1 VTELSATQTGLLLA
15 AIGVIAFLY
24 SSVGHGGA
32 TGYLAVMAL
41 LGVAPALAKP
51 GALWINCCAASIAFW
66 RFRSAGFF
74 DRKIFAPLAVASVP
88 LAWLGSKMHLE
99 GRAYSIVLGATL
111 LGAGWLLGWG
121 RRNQTERGIHSAS
134 SSNTANTRNEFRAP
148 ASLNL
153 PMALVIGGVL
163 GLLAGMTGIGGGVF
177 LTPLLI
183 FLRWTPAKTASGISA
198 LFIVVNSVAGLIGL
212 GDKALIWQPA
222 YVVAPAIAVV
232 AALVGTHFSVKR
244 WSLTVFRR
252 VLAVVL
258 WIAAVKLLLTGK

>member
-1 VTELSATQTGLLLA
+1 MHDLTALNSILLLV
-15 AIGVIAFLY
+15 AIGMIAFLY

-51 GALWINCCAASIAFW
+51 GALWINCFVASIAFW
-66 RFRSAGFF
+66 RFRGAGFF
-74 DRKIFAPLAVASVP
+74 DWYIFAPLAAASVP

-99 GRAYSIVLGATL
+99 GRAYSLVLGMTL

-121 RRNQTERGIHSAS
+121 RRNRTGRGIHSRS
-134 SSNTANTRNEFRAP
+134 SSNTAKTQPEIRAP
-148 ASLNL
+148 AALNL
-153 PMALVIGGVL
+153 PLALITGGVL

-183 FLRWTPAKTASGISA
+183 FMNWTPAKTAGGISA
-198 LFIVVNSVAGLIGL
+198 LFIVVNSIAGLLGL
-212 GDKALIWQPA
+212 GGKALIWEPA
-222 YVVAPAIAVV
+222 YIAAPAMAVV
-232 AALVGTHFSVKR
+232 TALVGTHFSVKR
-244 WSLTVFRR
+244 WSLEIFRR

-258 WIAAVKLLLTGK
+258 WIAAIKLLLTGK

>member
-1 VTELSATQTGLLLA
+1 MSDFTTLHWIFLLA

-51 GALWINCCAASIAFW
+51 GALWINCFVASIAFW

-74 DRKIFAPLAVASVP
+74 DWKIFAPLAVASIP

-99 GRAYSIVLGATL
+99 GRAYSLVLGAAL
-111 LGAGWLLGWG
+111 LGAGWMLGWG
-121 RRNQTERGIHSAS
+121 QRNQTERGTNSAS
-134 SSNTANTRNEFRAP
+134 PGNTGDTPNEFHAS

-153 PMALVIGGVL
+153 PLALGAGGVL

-198 LFIVVNSVAGLIGL
+198 LFIVANSVAGLVGL
-212 GDKALIWQPA
+212 GGKALIWQPA
-222 YVVAPAIAVV
+222 YVAAPAIAAA
-232 AALVGTHFSVKR
+232 AALVGTHLSVKR
-244 WSLTVFRR
+244 WSLAIFRR